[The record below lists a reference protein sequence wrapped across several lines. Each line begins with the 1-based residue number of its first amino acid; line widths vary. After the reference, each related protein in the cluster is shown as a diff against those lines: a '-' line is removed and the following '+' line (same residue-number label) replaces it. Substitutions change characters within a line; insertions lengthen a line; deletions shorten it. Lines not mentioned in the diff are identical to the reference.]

1 MNSFGNFLITKDH
14 NLAIYTR
21 GSNKLYI
28 NKDYIDDIDK
38 ESPLYKLIE
47 SGYLIKE
54 DDEAF
59 VNNRD
64 NILLSDIDG
73 NAKLFVTYKFFRLL
87 RDDRKT
93 DSDDDELN
101 ENDCLNFSEFL
112 TCRNKSIDKHDSR
125 ISILPFHYDAS
136 VLKAKHIDK
145 RGDFGVSYKRNVDIV
160 NKIGSSL
167 INDNA
172 NPDQGNSY
180 AIVKNEIPEEG
191 QTPYHIAFVVYK
203 HNGINV
209 TLEASAHDNLDGK
222 QKQYNAFFSFYDSN
236 PKSRNTFHKYYKKR
250 YQPMPMTT
258 IVLESRDSK
267 LITKD
272 IMKEI
277 KPVVKTTKRKATAK
291 KRTTRK
297 KTAKKINY

>member
-1 MNSFGNFLITKDH
+1 MNTFGYFLITRDH
-14 NLAIYTR
+14 NIAIYTR
-21 GSNKLYI
+21 NSSKLYI
-28 NKDYIDDIDK
+28 NKDYIDNIDK

-54 DDEAF
+54 DNEAF
-59 VNNRD
+59 IHNRED
-64 NILLSDIDG
+64 IFLSDTEG
-73 NAKLFVTYKFFRLL
+73 NAKKFVTYKFFRLL
-87 RDDRKT
+87 KDDRKT
-93 DSDDDELN
+93 DSDDDQLN

-136 VLKAKHIDK
+136 VLKAKHVDK
-145 RGDFGVSYKRNVDIV
+145 KGEFGVSYKRNVDIV
-160 NKIGSSL
+160 NKIDSSL

-180 AIVKNEIPEEG
+180 AIVKNEIPKVG

-203 HNGINV
+203 HNGINI

-222 QKQYNAFFSFYDSN
+222 QQEYNAYFSFYDSN

-258 IVLESRDSK
+258 IVLESRDSN
-267 LITKD
+267 LITKE

-277 KPVVKTTKRKATAK
+277 KPVIKTTRRKDPTK

-297 KTAKKINY
+297 KTAKK